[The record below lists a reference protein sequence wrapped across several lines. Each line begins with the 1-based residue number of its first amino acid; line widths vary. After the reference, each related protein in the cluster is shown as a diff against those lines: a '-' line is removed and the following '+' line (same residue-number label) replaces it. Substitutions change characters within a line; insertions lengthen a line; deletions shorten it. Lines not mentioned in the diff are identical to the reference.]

1 MIATLKELYLLL
13 SSEHKKKLFFLQF
26 WIVLMSLLEVL
37 SVLSIGPFMALVA
50 NTGALENNP
59 LLAEIYQ
66 FFGLVDINQFLIIAA
81 SSVLILLTLSAFI
94 SMFTIWQLSM
104 QGSQIGADLSN
115 RLFKYYLGKDWLFHT
130 KGNSTILIN
139 KIMAECNRIT
149 SSVLIPL
156 LQMYAKLVMTVV
168 MSIAIFIYNTLQ

>member
-66 FFGLVDINQFLIIAA
+66 FFGLIDTNQFLIIAA
-81 SSVLILLTLSAFI
+81 SLVLILLTLSAFI
-94 SMFTIWQLSM
+94 SMFTIWQL
-104 QGSQIGADLSN
+104 
-115 RLFKYYLGKDWLFHT
+115 
-130 KGNSTILIN
+130 
-139 KIMAECNRIT
+139 
-149 SSVLIPL
+149 
-156 LQMYAKLVMTVV
+156 
-168 MSIAIFIYNTLQ
+168 